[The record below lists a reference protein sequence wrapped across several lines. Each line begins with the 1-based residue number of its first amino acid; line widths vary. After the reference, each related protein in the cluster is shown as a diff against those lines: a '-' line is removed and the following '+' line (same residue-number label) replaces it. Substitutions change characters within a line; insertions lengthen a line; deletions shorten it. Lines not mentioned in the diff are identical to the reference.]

1 MTKTTLIFDMDGL
14 MVDTEPLSQQAWAQ
28 TVQPF
33 GIIISADMHTQMT
46 GWRLDVTAQFVCDT
60 FGLTIAVEELIRRKK
75 AIMAEIVRDG
85 VPVMPGLMALHNEI
99 ARRRIRWGVATS
111 SPRPHAI
118 AVLIQLGLLDACVA
132 IAAGNEVAH
141 GKPAPDIYLLAAER
155 MGVQPADCL
164 ALEDSV
170 PGCQAAAAAG
180 MGVVAIPSGMTKTA
194 VFPCATYKVDSL
206 IAFAAHPV
214 FQEMADGLGN

>member
-14 MVDTEPLSQQAWAQ
+14 MVDTEPLSHQAWAQ
-28 TVQPF
+28 IMQPF
-33 GIIISADMHTQMT
+33 DVTISPDMHMQMT
-46 GWRLDVTAQFVCDT
+46 GWRLDISAEFVCDT
-60 FGLTIAVEELIRRKK
+60 FGLTIPVEELMRRKK
-75 AIMAEIVRDG
+75 AAMAAIVGDG
-85 VPVMPGLMALHNEI
+85 VPVMPGLLALHDEI

-111 SPRPHAI
+111 SPRLHAI
-118 AVLIQLGLLDACVA
+118 AVLTQLGLLDACVA
-132 IAAGNEVAH
+132 IAAGDEVVH

-180 MGVVAIPSGMTKTA
+180 MSVVAIPSGMTKTA
-194 VFPCATYKVDSL
+194 VFPCATHKVDSL
-206 IAFAAHPV
+206 IAFAAHPA
-214 FQEMADGLGN
+214 FYEIEDGLG